1 MRCPLASTQLRDLG
15 RLVRWH
21 VGCCNHRLSLHHTP
35 EDPMPT
41 EPEAP
46 MTEPME
52 TIDRD
57 QLANVAGGAR
67 VTARGGSDDQLTLM
81 LTQITA
87 SIKDLASNK
96 NQSDPTQM
104 LLLMMMMGGMG
115 GGGGGGVIAAPAAA
129 AGPPVINI
137 DTSVLAGGNRFIGG
151 FCPRGSG
158 KKGW

>member
-1 MRCPLASTQLRDLG
+1 
-15 RLVRWH
+15 
-21 VGCCNHRLSLHHTP
+21 
-35 EDPMPT
+35 MPT

-46 MTEPME
+46 MPPEPME

-57 QLANVAGGAR
+57 LLANVAGGAR
-67 VTARGGSDDQLTLM
+67 VTARGGGDDQLTLM
-81 LTQITA
+81 LTQITN
-87 SIKDLASNK
+87 SIKDLASNR

-104 LLLMMMMGGMG
+104 LLLMMMMGGM

-137 DTSVLAGGNRFIGG
+137 DTSVLAGGNRFGFIGG
-151 FCPRGSG
+151 GCRRGSG